1 MKKRFIFSFFIL
13 AAALGVLYATGELEG
28 LIDRF
33 REKDPNRIRLYGNVE
48 IRQVLLG
55 FRVPGR
61 IEAIYREE
69 GERVTSGDL
78 LGILDPVP
86 YRIKRSEA
94 RGAMLQAKAALDKL
108 HRGFRTEEVREAKA
122 RRDRVRASLDLAE
135 KDYGRISNLFA
146 RKAVAKS
153 DLDRAASQRSALRAE
168 LAAAENALA
177 LVREGY
183 RREDIEAA
191 EAAYETA
198 SARLAEAENALSDT
212 ELRSPAEGTILTR
225 VSEPGTV
232 VGAGQVVYALALERP
247 IQVRAYIPEPQLGR
261 VRVGMPARIVTDSS
275 PEPIE
280 GTLTFIS
287 PTAEFTPKQ
296 VQTEDLRT
304 DLVYRARILVEDDRD
319 GRLKNGMPVTVLM
332 EAVPMESKEAS
343 EGTASR

>member
-1 MKKRFIFSFFIL
+1 ML
-13 AAALGVLYATGELEG
+13 
-28 LIDRF
+28 F
-33 REKDPNRIRLYGNVE
+33 R
-48 IRQVLLG
+48 
-55 FRVPGR
+55 
-61 IEAIYREE
+61 
-69 GERVTSGDL
+69 S
-78 LGILDPVP
+78 
-86 YRIKRSEA
+86 
-94 RGAMLQAKAALDKL
+94 
-108 HRGFRTEEVREAKA
+108 
-122 RRDRVRASLDLAE
+122 
-135 KDYGRISNLFA
+135 
-146 RKAVAKS
+146 
-153 DLDRAASQRSALRAE
+153 E

-191 EAAYETA
+191 EAAYEA
-198 SARLAEAENALSDT
+198 AGARFAEAENALSDT

-247 IQVRAYIPEPQLGR
+247 IQVRTYIPEPQLGR

-275 PEPIE
+275 PDPIE
-280 GTLTFIS
+280 GTLAFIS

-332 EAVPMESKEAS
+332 EAIEAS
-343 EGTASR
+343 EAAASK

>member
-1 MKKRFIFSFFIL
+1 MKKRFALLLLVL
-13 AAALGVLYATGELEG
+13 AAVLGALYANGDLDG

-55 FRVPGR
+55 FRVSGR
-61 IEAIYREE
+61 VEAVYREE
-69 GERVTSGDL
+69 GERVASGDL

-94 RGAMLQAKAALDKL
+94 QGAMLQAKATLEKL
-108 HRGFRTEEVREAKA
+108 HRGFRTEEVQEAA
-122 RRDRVRASLDLAE
+122 AQRDRVRASLDLAE
-135 KDYGRISNLFA
+135 KDYSRISNLFA
-146 RKAVAKS
+146 KKAIARS
-153 DLDRAASQRSALRAE
+153 DLDRASSQRNALRAE

-177 LVREGY
+177 LMREGY
-183 RREDIEAA
+183 RKEDIEAA
-191 EAAYETA
+191 EAAYEAA
-198 SARLAEAENALSDT
+198 SARFAAAENALSDT

-225 VSEPGTV
+225 VTEPGTV

-247 IQVRAYIPEPQLGR
+247 VQVRAYIPEPQLGR
-261 VRVGMPARIVTDSS
+261 VRVGMPARIFTDSS
-275 PEPIE
+275 PTPIE

-332 EAVPMESKEAS
+332 DSLEAS
-343 EGTASR
+343 GGTASR

>member
-1 MKKRFIFSFFIL
+1 MKKRFALLLLVL
-13 AAALGVLYATGELEG
+13 AAVLGALYANGDLDG

-55 FRVPGR
+55 FRVSGR
-61 IEAIYREE
+61 VEAVYREE
-69 GERVTSGDL
+69 GERVASGDL

-94 RGAMLQAKAALDKL
+94 QGAMLQAKATLEKL
-108 HRGFRTEEVREAKA
+108 HRGFRTEEVQEAA
-122 RRDRVRASLDLAE
+122 AQRDRVRASLDLAE
-135 KDYGRISNLFA
+135 KDYSRISNLFA
-146 RKAVAKS
+146 QKAVARS
-153 DLDRAASQRSALRAE
+153 ELDRASSQRNALRAE

-183 RREDIEAA
+183 RKEDIAAA
-191 EAAYETA
+191 EAAYEAT
-198 SARLAEAENALSDT
+198 SARFAAAENALSDT

-225 VSEPGTV
+225 VTEPGTV

-247 IQVRAYIPEPQLGR
+247 VQVRAYIPEPQLGR

-275 PEPIE
+275 PTPIE

-332 EAVPMESKEAS
+332 ESMEAS
-343 EGTASR
+343 GGAASR

>member
-1 MKKRFIFSFFIL
+1 MKKRFALLLLVL
-13 AAALGVLYATGELEG
+13 AAVLGALYANGDIDG
-28 LIDRF
+28 LIDHF

-55 FRVPGR
+55 FRVSGR
-61 IEAIYREE
+61 VEAVYREE
-69 GERVTSGDL
+69 GERVASGDL

-94 RGAMLQAKAALDKL
+94 QGAMLQAKATLEKL
-108 HRGFRTEEVREAKA
+108 HRGFRTEEVQEAA
-122 RRDRVRASLDLAE
+122 AQRDRVRASLDLAE
-135 KDYGRISNLFA
+135 KDYSRISNLFA
-146 RKAVAKS
+146 KKAIARS
-153 DLDRAASQRSALRAE
+153 DLDRASSQRNALRAE

-177 LVREGY
+177 LMREGY
-183 RREDIEAA
+183 RKEDIEAA
-191 EAAYETA
+191 EAAYEAA
-198 SARLAEAENALSDT
+198 SARFAAAENALSDT

-225 VSEPGTV
+225 VTEPGTV

-247 IQVRAYIPEPQLGR
+247 VQVRAYIPEPQLGR
-261 VRVGMPARIVTDSS
+261 VRVGMPARIFTDSS
-275 PEPIE
+275 PTPIE

-332 EAVPMESKEAS
+332 DSLEAS
-343 EGTASR
+343 GGTAPR

>member
-1 MKKRFIFSFFIL
+1 MKKRFALLLLVL
-13 AAALGVLYATGELEG
+13 AAVLGVLYANGDLDG

-55 FRVPGR
+55 FRVSGR
-61 IEAIYREE
+61 VEAVYREE
-69 GERVTSGDL
+69 GERVASGDL
-78 LGILDPVP
+78 LAILDPVP

-94 RGAMLQAKAALDKL
+94 QGAMLQAKAALEKL
-108 HRGFRTEEVREAKA
+108 HRGFRTEEVQEAA
-122 RRDRVRASLDLAE
+122 AQRDRVRASLDLAE
-135 KDYGRISNLFA
+135 KDYSRISNLFA
-146 RKAVAKS
+146 QKAVARS
-153 DLDRAASQRSALRAE
+153 ELDRASSQRNALRAE

-177 LVREGY
+177 LMREGY
-183 RREDIEAA
+183 RKEDIEAA
-191 EAAYETA
+191 EAAYEA
-198 SARLAEAENALSDT
+198 ANARFAAAENALSDT

-225 VSEPGTV
+225 VTEPGTV

-247 IQVRAYIPEPQLGR
+247 VQVRAYIPEPQLGR
-261 VRVGMPARIVTDSS
+261 VRVGMPAQIVTDSS
-275 PEPIE
+275 PTPIE

-319 GRLKNGMPVTVLM
+319 GQLKNGMPVTVLM
-332 EAVPMESKEAS
+332 DSLEAS
-343 EGTASR
+343 GGTAPR

>member
-1 MKKRFIFSFFIL
+1 MKKRFALLLLVL
-13 AAALGVLYATGELEG
+13 AAVLGALYANGDLDG
-28 LIDRF
+28 LIDHF

-55 FRVPGR
+55 FRVSGR
-61 IEAIYREE
+61 VEAVYREE
-69 GERVTSGDL
+69 GERVASGDL

-94 RGAMLQAKAALDKL
+94 QGAMLQAKATLEKL
-108 HRGFRTEEVREAKA
+108 HRGFRTEEVQEAA
-122 RRDRVRASLDLAE
+122 AQRDRVRASLDLAE
-135 KDYGRISNLFA
+135 KDYSRISNLFA
-146 RKAVAKS
+146 KKAIARS
-153 DLDRAASQRSALRAE
+153 DLDRASSQRNALRAE

-177 LVREGY
+177 LMREGY
-183 RREDIEAA
+183 RKEDIEAA
-191 EAAYETA
+191 EAAYEAA
-198 SARLAEAENALSDT
+198 SARFAAAENALSDT

-225 VSEPGTV
+225 VTEPGTV

-247 IQVRAYIPEPQLGR
+247 VQVRAYIPEPQLGR
-261 VRVGMPARIVTDSS
+261 VRVGMPARIFTDSS
-275 PEPIE
+275 PTPIE

-332 EAVPMESKEAS
+332 DSLEAS
-343 EGTASR
+343 GGTAPR

>member
-1 MKKRFIFSFFIL
+1 MKKRFALLLLVL
-13 AAALGVLYATGELEG
+13 AAVLGALYANGDLDG
-28 LIDRF
+28 LIDHF
-33 REKDPNRIRLYGNVE
+33 REKAPNRIRLYGNVE

-55 FRVPGR
+55 FRVSGR
-61 IEAIYREE
+61 VEAVYREE
-69 GERVTSGDL
+69 GERVASGDL
-78 LGILDPVP
+78 LSILDPVP

-108 HRGFRTEEVREAKA
+108 HRGFRTEEVREAA
-122 RRDRVRASLDLAE
+122 AQRDRVQASLDLAE
-135 KDYGRISNLFA
+135 KDYSRISNLFA
-146 RKAVAKS
+146 KKAIARS
-153 DLDRAASQRSALRAE
+153 DLDRASSQRNALRAE

-177 LVREGY
+177 LMREGY
-183 RREDIEAA
+183 RKEDIEAA
-191 EAAYETA
+191 EAAYEAA
-198 SARLAEAENALSDT
+198 SARFAAAENALSDT

-225 VSEPGTV
+225 VTEPGTV

-247 IQVRAYIPEPQLGR
+247 VQVRAYIPEPQLGR
-261 VRVGMPARIVTDSS
+261 VRVGMPARIFTDSS
-275 PEPIE
+275 PTPIE

-332 EAVPMESKEAS
+332 EAIEAS
-343 EGTASR
+343 EAAASK

>member
-1 MKKRFIFSFFIL
+1 MKKRFALLLLVL
-13 AAALGVLYATGELEG
+13 AAVLGALYANGDIDG
-28 LIDRF
+28 LIDHF

-55 FRVPGR
+55 FRVSGR
-61 IEAIYREE
+61 VEAVYREE
-69 GERVTSGDL
+69 GERVASGDL

-94 RGAMLQAKAALDKL
+94 QGAMLQAKATLEKL
-108 HRGFRTEEVREAKA
+108 HRGFRTEEVQEAA
-122 RRDRVRASLDLAE
+122 AQRDRVRASLDLAE
-135 KDYGRISNLFA
+135 KDYSRISNLFA
-146 RKAVAKS
+146 KKAIARS
-153 DLDRAASQRSALRAE
+153 DLDRASSQRNALRAE

-183 RREDIEAA
+183 RKEDIAAA
-191 EAAYETA
+191 EAAYEAA
-198 SARLAEAENALSDT
+198 SARFAAAENALSDT

-225 VSEPGTV
+225 VTEPGTV

-247 IQVRAYIPEPQLGR
+247 VQVRAYIPEPQLGR
-261 VRVGMPARIVTDSS
+261 VRVGMPARIFTDSS
-275 PEPIE
+275 PTPIE

-332 EAVPMESKEAS
+332 DSLEAS
-343 EGTASR
+343 GGTAPR